1 MDGEAMS
8 VTADQNVP
16 GYDYGD
22 AGLPRSAVTLD
33 DLDRLKAAV
42 LFGPADEAALAEA
55 GRVLEDQVEDVLDTW
70 YGFVGSH
77 PHLLAYFSTPEG
89 EPIPEYL
96 TRVRSRFGRWILDTC
111 SRPYDQAWLDYQQ
124 EIALRHTPVRK
135 NRTDH
140 APSVPEVP
148 LRYLVAFIY
157 PITATL
163 RPFLAAKGHDSE
175 RVEEMHQ
182 AWFKS
187 VTLQIALWSQPYAGA
202 GGW

>member
-1 MDGEAMS
+1 MA
-8 VTADQNVP
+8 VTTDQDVP
-16 GYDYGD
+16 GYGYGD
-22 AGLPRSAVTLD
+22 PSLSRSAVTLA
-33 DLDRLKAAV
+33 DLERLKAAV
-42 LFGPADEAALAEA
+42 LFDSADEAALAEA
-55 GRVLEDQVEDVLDTW
+55 GRVLADQVEDVLDVW

-77 PHLLAYFSTPEG
+77 PHLLAYFSTPDG

-124 EIALRHTPVRK
+124 EVALRHTTARK
-135 NRTDH
+135 NRTDD

-148 LRYLVAFIY
+148 LRYLIAFIY
-157 PITATL
+157 PITATI
-163 RPFLAAKGHDSE
+163 RPFLAAKGHDAG
-175 RVEEMHQ
+175 RVEEMFQ